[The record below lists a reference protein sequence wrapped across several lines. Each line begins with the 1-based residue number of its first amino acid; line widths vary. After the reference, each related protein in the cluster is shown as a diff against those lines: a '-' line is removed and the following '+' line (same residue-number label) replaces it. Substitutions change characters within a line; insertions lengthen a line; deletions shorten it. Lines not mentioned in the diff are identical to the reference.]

1 MVEETDPGRDVDGLD
16 RRGGAWLAVE
26 VDKHFDLCL
35 IGFASNRSG
44 ASARHRVV
52 SLCVGRAVQ
61 LVSLRDRRSAIRVVI
76 CHICRIHSPLI
87 EMGAEV
93 LKCTAYCKP
102 CVYVLYSSPMYCID
116 TN

>member
-16 RRGGAWLAVE
+16 RRGAWLTVE

-52 SLCVGRAVQ
+52 SLCV
-61 LVSLRDRRSAIRVVI
+61 
-76 CHICRIHSPLI
+76 
-87 EMGAEV
+87 AE
-93 LKCTAYCKP
+93 LC
-102 CVYVLYSSPMYCID
+102 S
-116 TN
+116 